1 MFLSVSAINSM
12 DDVLCSVI
20 VSVWL
25 KMKKSLA
32 INYGQDTI
40 SGVEIKS
47 CDRNVKS
54 LWGVSTSFEFCAIFH
69 FKTIF
74 FNLWKIQV
82 SKNLHISAKIYGPAP
97 VFFKKVFV
105 LQTICFKA
113 KVLKTFETFTD
124 CHIKTCRSLKRRLF
138 WKSLV

>member
-40 SGVEIKS
+40 FGVEIKS

-74 FNLWKIQV
+74 FNLWHIC
-82 SKNLHISAKIYGPAP
+82 KNLRSCSS
-97 VFFKKVFV
+97 FFKKVFV

-124 CHIKTCRSLKRRLF
+124 CHIKTCRSLKRRAILKIPSIVF
-138 WKSLV
+138 